1 MFTLSLHFD
10 ELRVIEIFDRL
21 TTSGILQ
28 FQCVLNAFCLLVG
41 IANVTLWR

>member
-1 MFTLSLHFD
+1 MFALSLSFD
-10 ELRVIEIFDRL
+10 ELRVIGEFDRL

-28 FQCVLNAFCLLVG
+28 VQGVLNVFCLFVG